1 MTDGSIY
8 FVRGNLRY
16 LQNEYVV
23 VTFDKFWVDHFLP
36 PVLALDVSP
45 VRKMVGYKVPSFPMD
60 FHQPFKFFILKF
72 GIELI
77 TKIFDPLYK
86 R

>member
-1 MTDGSIY
+1 MAHRANLNGFDIRFNY
-8 FVRGNLRY
+8 FVPGNLRY

-45 VRKMVGYKVPSFPMD
+45 VRKMVGNEIPALTVD
-60 FHQPFKFFILKF
+60 
-72 GIELI
+72 
-77 TKIFDPLYK
+77 LYQLLQ
-86 R
+86 RLVLEIISSI

>member
-1 MTDGSIY
+1 MALTYGSIY
-8 FVRGNLRY
+8 FVQGNLRY

-45 VRKMVGYKVPSFPMD
+45 VRKMVGHEIPTLTVDLDQLLQRLVLEINCS
-60 FHQPFKFFILKF
+60 I
-72 GIELI
+72 
-77 TKIFDPLYK
+77 
-86 R
+86 